1 MKTRLAN
8 KIGRTTFI
16 FAEYGSN
23 YQPYSIPQQHKAIKV
38 VCRKL
43 KKEDRETL
51 RQFAVYHKV
60 PLKYRKVKGCLPD
73 EFNMR

>member
-8 KIGRTTFI
+8 KICRTTFK
-16 FAEYGSN
+16 FSEYCSN
-23 YQPYSIPQQHKAIKV
+23 YQPYSISQQHKAIKV

-43 KKEDRETL
+43 KKEDRELL
-51 RQFAVYHKV
+51 RNFAVYYKV
-60 PLKYRKVKGCLPD
+60 PLKYRKINGILPE